1 MSKSKKITLSA
12 SLEDYIETIYNLT
25 GENGFARSTDIAR
38 KLSVSKASVTGALRA
53 LSDKGLANYEPYGRI
68 SLTENGIS
76 AAAEVARKHDV
87 LKSFFSDVLGIDTNV
102 AQKAA
107 CKSEHALGSEVIS
120 RLLSFIEFVTDN
132 DNNGYNLKAEF
143 QKFCKKAEK

>member
-1 MSKSKKITLSA
+1 MSKSKKKQLSA
-12 SLEDYIETIYNLT
+12 SLEDYIEAIYNLADET
-25 GENGFARSTDIAR
+25 GFARSTDIAR
-38 KLSVSKASVTGALRA
+38 NLGVSKASVTGALRA

-68 SLTENGIS
+68 SLTEHGVS
-76 AAAEVARKHDV
+76 TASEVARKHDI
-87 LKSFFSDVLGIDTNV
+87 LRSFFVDVLGIDTNV

-120 RLLSFIEFVTDN
+120 RLLSFIEFVTAN
-132 DNNGYNLKAEF
+132 NKNGYDLKTEF